1 MATARLTHDQREQQG
16 LVDLQ
21 TSFPNFAGPCH
32 WTKVPDGADPPD
44 FLSRGPAEKIGLE
57 LIEWLDGRQMG
68 PAKSREA
75 QRTDL
80 RRVFITA
87 KPHNVPENFNCA
99 LLMPNWNVR
108 LRPTDESQFR
118 DEFFACI
125 GAVDQTWRTNPDRMA
140 NTLWYSEFS
149 AYPMLGRYL
158 ASIQLRK
165 GGVHE
170 LFIDVEQDGGAFNPN
185 VTVETLEQA
194 LDKKLLLYS
203 QPDTRAKLNAHGLA
217 EVYLLVHG
225 GFNAYAYNTPAGH
238 LSLEEIS
245 RRGSA
250 YYANHPLRKSFSR
263 VWFYD
268 SLDSADEI
276 NQLLGFPAG
285 AGRVRWLAELW
296 PQFRVY
302 PGSVGG

>member
-1 MATARLTHDQREQQG
+1 
-16 LVDLQ
+16 
-21 TSFPNFAGPCH
+21 
-32 WTKVPDGADPPD
+32 
-44 FLSRGPAEKIGLE
+44 
-57 LIEWLDGRQMG
+57 
-68 PAKSREA
+68 
-75 QRTDL
+75 
-80 RRVFITA
+80 
-87 KPHNVPENFNCA
+87 
-99 LLMPNWNVR
+99 
-108 LRPTDESQFR
+108 
-118 DEFFACI
+118 
-125 GAVDQTWRTNPDRMA
+125 MA